1 MMKVTDLK
9 QLAIRLSAISS
20 LNTEHKEGNQSER
33 TTVGRSE
40 QSGEWLGVESTIV
53 GGVVADSCSEG
64 VGERSG
70 ERKGD
75 LGDCN

>member
-9 QLAIRLSAISS
+9 QLAIRLLAISN
-20 LNTEHKEGNQSER
+20 LNTRTQRNQSER

-64 VGERSG
+64 VGERRG